1 MKKILIYSS
10 NICPYCSSAK
20 NLLKNLNLSYQE
32 KCIDNSDEIKQEMI
46 KKSNGKKT
54 VPQIFFGKYHVGGY
68 DDLEVL
74 YRNEEIM
81 KLLNEN

>member
-10 NICPYCSSAK
+10 NICPYCLSAK
-20 NLLKNLNLSYQE
+20 NLLKNLDLSFQE
-32 KCIDNSDEIKQEMI
+32 KCIDNSDEIKQEML

-54 VPQIFFGKYHVGGY
+54 VPQIFFGQFHVGGY

-74 YRNEEIM
+74 YKKDQIM
-81 KLLNEN
+81 KFLNEN